1 MVEEAIKK
9 ADVLIEALPYIKK
22 FQDKVFVI
30 KYGGSILDEEKVR
43 KAVLEDIAFLR
54 FAGIKP
60 LLVHGGGH
68 HINEKLK
75 ALEIPVEFI
84 NGIRVTNKATLKVV
98 EEELTKLNDLIANEV
113 NAHGVKTKGFKGL
126 EGLLCAEKKKSDKDL
141 GFVGQVTEYNKKK
154 LSDAL
159 NTSIPV
165 IAPLAVSKKGQ
176 LFNINADDVAFFL
189 ASELK
194 AEKLVLFTKVLG
206 VMRDVE
212 EESSLIPTITSAE
225 VEELIEKNVIAEGM
239 VPKVRAAVHA
249 IGEGVG
255 KAHILDAKIHHAL
268 LLEIFTDKG
277 IGTEIVG

>member
-22 FQDKVFVI
+22 FQDKIFVI

-60 LLVHGGGH
+60 LLVHGGGP

-75 ALEIPVEFI
+75 ALELPVKFV
-84 NGIRVTNKATLKVV
+84 NGIRVTDKATLKIV
-98 EEELTKLNDLIANEV
+98 EEELTKLNDLIVSEV
-113 NAHGVKTKGFKGL
+113 NGHGVKTKSFKGV
-126 EGLLCAEKKKSDKDL
+126 EGLLSAERKESPKDL
-141 GFVGQVTEYNKKK
+141 GFVGQILDYDKKK
-154 LSDAL
+154 LTDAL
-159 NTSIPV
+159 GASIPI

-176 LFNINADDVAFFL
+176 LFNVNADDVAFFL

-206 VMRDVE
+206 VMRDIQD
-212 EESSLIPTITSAE
+212 ESSLIPTITSGEA
-225 VEELIEKNVIAEGM
+225 EELIEKEVIAEGM
-239 VPKVRAAVHA
+239 VPKVRAAVSA
-249 IGEGVG
+249 INKGVG
-255 KAHILDAKIHHAL
+255 KAHILDAKINHAL

-277 IGTEIVG
+277 IGTEIIG